1 MTTFTKKIIY
11 ATRDIRQCRLI
22 DIPHLIFIFLYLM
35 VTYRIMGP
43 FDKGLGHT
51 VINYIIDVKKSYNVK
66 ITKIERK
73 VQSIMT
79 S

>member
-43 FDKGLGHT
+43 FGKGLGHT